1 MYEPWSPSDLKPEIP
16 RHHILNK
23 EFELHKKTQKPLLGT
38 TKADVTLELYD
49 NQMWTGEFLMG
60 GDQVVDLVYDTGS
73 AWLVVTSVTCE
84 NCLGTNYD
92 HSLAPN
98 FKQLTTDKS
107 SLTYGSAHIEGYT
120 AVDDAKISKDMGLKN
135 FPFFDVVAQQGF
147 GEFMDGIL
155 GMARTFYSGTMSSGP
170 VYHDYLKERG
180 EILQN
185 VFGFYLGNDNEQSVL
200 QIGSYSN
207 SYMRN
212 AAELVWLDLEYN
224 YFWYSECDAYRVGD
238 SDPGVSYT
246 PQPVIF
252 DTGTTY
258 AYLPTSLYDDFT
270 KKIMKGQKYYKESG
284 VFVMNM
290 ADVE

>member
-1 MYEPWSPSDLKPEIP
+1 LKESNKPAGKAERRMDENGNPYMHVPIQEKKSGMRLHRDLIHKRSPLQQMYEPWSPSDLKPEIP

-73 AWLVVTSVTCE
+73 AWLVVTSITCE

-135 FPFFDVVAQQGF
+135 FPFFDVVA
-147 GEFMDGIL
+147 
-155 GMARTFYSGTMSSGP
+155 
-170 VYHDYLKERG
+170 
-180 EILQN
+180 
-185 VFGFYLGNDNEQSVL
+185 
-200 QIGSYSN
+200 
-207 SYMRN
+207 
-212 AAELVWLDLEYN
+212 
-224 YFWYSECDAYRVGD
+224 
-238 SDPGVSYT
+238 
-246 PQPVIF
+246 
-252 DTGTTY
+252 
-258 AYLPTSLYDDFT
+258 
-270 KKIMKGQKYYKESG
+270 
-284 VFVMNM
+284 
-290 ADVE
+290 